1 MMSWWR
7 RAWRARWSTAC
18 NGCARRRACRQQT
31 RVGGARAAPR
41 CWVLSFA
48 RPAANAAHVPACSSA
63 PCVPPTSLMRVQGRP
78 PALAARSSGRTR
90 APPCCLQSLCTL
102 TSSRRQRGRPTWR
115 RRWPAR
121 KSMCA
126 APWACPSSRPAS
138 SQPTRPSLAARS
150 TALEGTR
157 ARQNLRWYSRGQ
169 AAAAAEGQQRWRQ
182 RRCSKRSSEH
192 RPCRTS
198 PHSSWGRCRGR
209 CFLDLMPHCCN
220 LGLHR
225 LVSGVSD
232 EERSGP
238 VSRCVDRTRATPA
251 GMRGRAEKRCHSTA
265 QRARSVHVKFAAVE
279 A

>member
-1 MMSWWR
+1 M
-7 RAWRARWSTAC
+7 
-18 NGCARRRACRQQT
+18 G
-31 RVGGARAAPR
+31 
-41 CWVLSFA
+41 F
-48 RPAANAAHVPACSSA
+48 
-63 PCVPPTSLMRVQGRP
+63 P
-78 PALAARSSGRTR
+78 PALAARSSGRTH
-90 APPCCLQSLCTL
+90 APPCCPQSLCTL

-150 TALEGTR
+150 TALEGR
-157 ARQNLRWYSRGQ
+157 KERQSSRWCSRGQ
-169 AAAAAEGQQRWRQ
+169 AAAAAAAEGRQQRR
-182 RRCSKRSSEH
+182 RRCSKRSFEH
-192 RPCRTS
+192 WPCGTS

-225 LVSGVSD
+225 LVSNISD

-238 VSRCVDRTRATPA
+238 VSRCVDRMQATPA
-251 GMRGRAEKRCHSTA
+251 GMRGRADRT
-265 QRARSVHVKFAAVE
+265 E
-279 A
+279 ALP